1 MDRQKNLKVI
11 AVAEAF
17 GLLNPPRNERKFW
30 IHPFIADRE
39 DSGRFFD
46 FYHKIRTYP
55 EKFFEY
61 YRMSIKSFD
70 ELLMKLR
77 GSLTKQITRFRTP
90 ISAEERL
97 TVTLRFVFI
106 NN

>member
-1 MDRQKNLKVI
+1 MDRQHTLKVI

-17 GLLNPPRNERKFW
+17 GLLNPPGNKRRFW
-30 IHPFIADRE
+30 IHQFIVDRE

-46 FYHKIRTYP
+46 FYSKIRMYP
-55 EKFFEY
+55 ETFFEY
-61 YRMSIKSFD
+61 YRMSITSFD

-77 GSLTKQITRFRTP
+77 ESLTKQITTFRIP

-97 TVTLRFVFI
+97 TVTLRFDFI
-106 NN
+106 IN